1 MFTMFATSTRM
12 VISTAAAVAIVSFGA
27 LTLDQAHLAA
37 APRGTVEVGELT
49 MVDMAP
55 LASVTLPE
63 VTVVAKRESSNS
75 YFAVA
80 TELPEVVVVA
90 KRVAYMVATAKASD
104 QARSA
109 GAQASA
115 EGALLK

>member
-1 MFTMFATSTRM
+1 MFTMVSKNVRMAVST
-12 VISTAAAVAIVSFGA
+12 VAAAAIVSFGA
-27 LTLDQAHLAA
+27 VVLDQAHIAS

-49 MVDMAP
+49 PIDATPM
-55 LASVTLPE
+55 ASVTLPE
-63 VTVVAKRESSNS
+63 VTVVAKRETSDT

-90 KRVAYMVATAKASD
+90 KRVVYRVAEANAAELAGSASAK
-104 QARSA
+104 
-109 GAQASA
+109 GPA

>member
-1 MFTMFATSTRM
+1 MFTMVSKSTRM
-12 VISTAAAVAIVSFGA
+12 AVSSAAAFAIVSFGA
-27 LTLDQAHLAA
+27 VVLDQAHIAS

-49 MVDMAP
+49 PIDAT
-55 LASVTLPE
+55 LIASVTLPE
-63 VTVVAKRESSNS
+63 VTVVAKRETSDT

-90 KRVAYMVATAKASD
+90 KRVVYRVAEANAAEPASSASAK
-104 QARSA
+104 
-109 GAQASA
+109 GPA

>member
-1 MFTMFATSTRM
+1 MFTFNLKSTRM
-12 VISTAAAVAIVSFGA
+12 AVSTAAAFVIVSLGG
-27 LTLDQAHLAA
+27 LVLDQAHIAS
-37 APRGTVEVGELT
+37 APRGIVEVGELT
-49 MVDMAP
+49 LVDTTP
-55 LASVTLPE
+55 ILSVTLPE
-63 VTVVAKRESSNS
+63 VTVVAKRESSET

-90 KRVAYMVATAKASD
+90 KRVAYRVAKTNAAV

-109 GAQASA
+109 SAKGSA